1 MPRKATTAPQRSTRT
16 AVDPGPAVPAAQT
29 PPELDTGFFAG
40 LIDDRIEKTRE
51 QIIML
56 TDLIR
61 EVTLAAK
68 DIPADD
74 EHDPEGTTVSVE
86 RANEVAMLAA
96 AETALIELLEARE
109 RLDANAYGIC
119 ERCQT
124 PIPAAR
130 LEIRPETRFCVTCAA
145 ARRR

>member
-1 MPRKATTAPQRSTRT
+1 MPRKATAAPRKAARTAPDL
-16 AVDPGPAVPAAQT
+16 APARPPAQT
-29 PPELDTGFFAG
+29 PAELDTAFFSA
-40 LIDDRIEKTRE
+40 LINERMDRTRE
-51 QIIML
+51 QIDTL
-56 TDLIR
+56 TAVIR

-86 RANEVAMLAA
+86 RANEVALLAA
-96 AETALIELLEARE
+96 ANTSLMELQEARR
-109 RLDANAYGIC
+109 RLDAKTYGIC
-119 ERCQT
+119 ERCGN

-130 LEIRPETRFCVTCAA
+130 LEIRPETRFCVNCAA

>member
-1 MPRKATTAPQRSTRT
+1 MPRKATAAPRKAARTAPDL
-16 AVDPGPAVPAAQT
+16 APARPPAQT
-29 PPELDTGFFAG
+29 PAELDTAFFSA
-40 LIDDRIEKTRE
+40 LISERMDRTRE
-51 QIIML
+51 QIDTL
-56 TDLIR
+56 TAVIR

-86 RANEVAMLAA
+86 RANEVALLAA
-96 AETALIELLEARE
+96 ADTSLMELQEARR
-109 RLDANAYGIC
+109 RLDAKTYGIC
-119 ERCQT
+119 ERCGN

>member
-1 MPRKATTAPQRSTRT
+1 MPRKATAAPRKTFRTAPET
-16 AVDPGPAVPAAQT
+16 GPATPVAQT
-29 PPELDTGFFAG
+29 PTELDAAYFAG
-40 LIDDRIEKTRE
+40 LIDERIAKTRE
-51 QIIML
+51 QIVML

-96 AETALIELLEARE
+96 AENSMIELVEARE
-109 RLDANAYGIC
+109 RLDDGAYGIC
-119 ERCQT
+119 ENCGN

-130 LEIRPETRFCVTCAA
+130 LEIRPETRFCVNCAA

>member
-1 MPRKATTAPQRSTRT
+1 MPRKATAAPRKAARTAPDL
-16 AVDPGPAVPAAQT
+16 APARPPAQT
-29 PPELDTGFFAG
+29 PAELDTAFFAT
-40 LIDDRIEKTRE
+40 LINERIDRTRE
-51 QIIML
+51 QIDTL
-56 TDLIR
+56 TAVIR

-86 RANEVAMLAA
+86 RANEVALLAA
-96 AETALIELLEARE
+96 ADTSLVELQEARR
-109 RLDANAYGIC
+109 RLDTNSYGIC
-119 ERCQT
+119 ERCGN

-130 LEIRPETRFCVTCAA
+130 LEIRPETRFCVNCAA